1 MCRKDGSQTLENYL
15 KLISNMTLP
24 ELVEA
29 LKITSEEIELRVMQV
44 AEDAG

>member
-1 MCRKDGSQTLENYL
+1 MCRKDGSQKLENYL

-29 LKITSEEIELRVMQV
+29 IKITSEEIELRVMQV
-44 AEDAG
+44 ADAAG

>member
-1 MCRKDGSQTLENYL
+1 
-15 KLISNMTLP
+15 MTLP

-29 LKITSEEIELRVMQV
+29 IKITSEEIELRVMQV